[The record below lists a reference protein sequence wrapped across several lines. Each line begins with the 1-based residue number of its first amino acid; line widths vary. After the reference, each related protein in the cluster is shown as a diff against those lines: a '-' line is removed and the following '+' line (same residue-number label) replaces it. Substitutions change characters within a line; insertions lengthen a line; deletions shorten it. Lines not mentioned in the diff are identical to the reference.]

1 MRLLTPTEHAPTAV
15 GGSSIEWPSARL
27 YVSIVCAIDGA
38 RFATV
43 AASEQE
49 CLSQIASYVADQAV
63 RQLRPPSASR
73 VYEFLAAGDATAA
86 VGEYFRHTGER
97 WDREWLVTTSLNLDP
112 RSTAWSGTIPLPKP

>member
-1 MRLLTPTEHAPTAV
+1 MRVLTPTERAPVA
-15 GGSSIEWPSARL
+15 GGASSIGMPSATL

-49 CLSQIASYVADQAV
+49 CLSQVASYVADQAA

-73 VYEFLAAGDATAA
+73 VYEFLAAGDAMAA
-86 VGEYFRHTGER
+86 VAEYFRRTGER

-112 RSTAWSGTIPLPKP
+112 RSASWSGTIPLPKP